1 MLRSIAL
8 IALVAAII
16 QPVWGQTYSIS
27 VPWTKSSSTELTT
40 PYTLEQAIFFDKEAL
55 LPHYFELIPINLDAT
70 RSMELEATIN
80 NMVYE
85 RVNSS
90 TSTGLTAIQNRYA
103 TTSAKIAIERKRAFI
118 QVTVP
123 ALRVNSAGATERLVS
138 FDVVLTNTR
147 HKVSGLRANQ
157 RLHPARFYRKVNG

>member
-1 MLRSIAL
+1 MHKNKKVAITFLRSTRKGVNTKCNGHIPNFMFILQKIRIPMLRSIAL

-70 RSMELEATIN
+70 RSM
-80 NMVYE
+80 
-85 RVNSS
+85 S
-90 TSTGLTAIQNRYA
+90 
-103 TTSAKIAIERKRAFI
+103 
-118 QVTVP
+118 
-123 ALRVNSAGATERLVS
+123 
-138 FDVVLTNTR
+138 
-147 HKVSGLRANQ
+147 
-157 RLHPARFYRKVNG
+157 